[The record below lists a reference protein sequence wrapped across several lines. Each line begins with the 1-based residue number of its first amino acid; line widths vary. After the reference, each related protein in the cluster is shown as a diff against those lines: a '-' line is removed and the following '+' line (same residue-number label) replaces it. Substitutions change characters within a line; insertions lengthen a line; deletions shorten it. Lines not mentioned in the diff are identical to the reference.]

1 MILMLRKAFVLL
13 FIPLFLWLPTFAQ
26 MAEEV
31 SKQDQT
37 TGSTTDINGF
47 IRDKESGEP
56 LPYANVYLK
65 DTQLGAATDVH
76 GYYVISGIPTGE
88 YTIVVSFSGFEKIE
102 KTIQIRPGAKTR
114 FDFELS
120 LQAIE
125 TEVVVTA
132 ERIHFEEDVEISRTN
147 ITPREI
153 QTVPAFVESDVFRVI
168 QQLPSATSLGDFSS
182 ALIVRGG
189 SPDENLIMVDGAEIY
204 NPFHLV
210 GLFSS
215 FNTDAISDAEFM
227 AGGYPAEFPGRVSS
241 VLNLTSK
248 EGNSRQGKLFKD
260 KSFGKYWDISGF
272 QGAFSLLSAKG
283 LAEGPFYKGA
293 WILSGRRTYYDAVA
307 NLFGEGEDWNYYFW
321 DSQFKVFSDL
331 NDQHRITF
339 STFHGRDVLNF
350 IFDEDDSDEKF
361 DIDWDWGNKALS
373 LKWRFIP
380 GPKWLS
386 ELVLTRSSFDFNL
399 DLKTTEI
406 ESPAHSGEINH
417 IVKNEIKDISVTEKL
432 TWFASPRHTL
442 TLGATLKNLKMVFN
456 YDIDQVNFFDIR
468 EKPNVFSAFLQD
480 KWEVNDRLSL
490 QVGLRGSKYEL
501 HDNIYLDPRFGF
513 KYLLNDKLS
522 LKGCWGRY
530 NQFLFTTNAEDPILQ
545 IVNFWQPVPEEFD
558 AISNQHFIVGL
569 ERWFDQGFTG
579 SIEAY
584 YKPYSN
590 VLTNNPTNDPSI
602 ENDEFISGTGH
613 AWGVELLLKK
623 TTGKLRGWLGYSY
636 SYVERRFDFNGDG
649 IILQT
654 DNEFSEIYPPVFSKP
669 HSFSL
674 AINYQLGQ
682 KNLLSIAWSVSSGR
696 PYTPVVGKVY
706 HGYGNPED
714 PYAELINIS
723 GRRHS
728 ARYPLYI
735 RGDVAWYRDVS
746 LFGLKG
752 RFFVQVVNFI
762 NRHNDL
768 IYIWDHDKS
777 PSEVTS
783 IGMFPIFP
791 SIGLEFEF

>member
-1 MILMLRKAFVLL
+1 
-13 FIPLFLWLPTFAQ
+13 
-26 MAEEV
+26 
-31 SKQDQT
+31 
-37 TGSTTDINGF
+37 
-47 IRDKESGEP
+47 
-56 LPYANVYLK
+56 
-65 DTQLGAATDVH
+65 
-76 GYYVISGIPTGE
+76 
-88 YTIVVSFSGFEKIE
+88 
-102 KTIQIRPGAKTR
+102 
-114 FDFELS
+114 
-120 LQAIE
+120 
-125 TEVVVTA
+125 
-132 ERIHFEEDVEISRTN
+132 VEISRTN

-153 QTVPAFVESDVFRVI
+153 QSVPAFIESDVFRAI
-168 QQLPSATSLGDFSS
+168 QQLPSVTSLSDFSS

-189 SPDENLIMVDGAEIY
+189 SPDENLVMVDGAEIY

-210 GLFSS
+210 GLFST
-215 FNTDAISDAEFM
+215 FNTDAISNAEFL
-227 AGGYPAEFPGRVSS
+227 AGGYPAQFPGRLSS
-241 VLNLTSK
+241 VLNITSK
-248 EGNSRQGKLFKD
+248 EGNSRQGKLFKN
-260 KSFGKYWDISGF
+260 KPFGKYWDISGF
-272 QGAFSLLSAKG
+272 QGSFSLLSTKG

-307 NLFGEGEDWNYYFW
+307 NLFGQGEGWDYYFW

-331 NDQHRITF
+331 NDHHRITF
-339 STFHGRDVLNF
+339 STFNGRDVFNM
-350 IFDEDDSDEKF
+350 IFDEDDSNEKF

-380 GPKWLS
+380 GPKVLS
-386 ELVLTRSSFDFNL
+386 ELILTRSSFDFDL

-406 ESPAHSGEINH
+406 ESPGRSGEINQ
-417 IVKNEIKDISVTEKL
+417 ILKNEIKDISVTEQL
-432 TWFASPRHTL
+432 IWFASPRHTL

-456 YDIDQVNFFDIR
+456 YDIDQVNFFDIS

-501 HDNIYLDPRFGF
+501 HDNIYLDPRVGF

-522 LKGCWGRY
+522 LKGSWGRY
-530 NQFLFTTNAEDPILQ
+530 NQFLFTINAEDPILQ

-590 VLTNNPTNDPSI
+590 VLTNNPNNDPSI
-602 ENDEFISGTGH
+602 ENDEFISGKGH
-613 AWGVELLLKK
+613 AWGVELLLRK
-623 TTGKLRGWLGYSY
+623 TTGRLRGWFGYSY

-649 IILQT
+649 NIRQT
-654 DNEFSEIYPPVFSKP
+654 DNEFSEIYPPIFSKP
-669 HSFSL
+669 HSFNL

-682 KNLLSIAWSVSSGR
+682 KNLFSIALTVSSGR
-696 PYTPVVGKVY
+696 PYTPIVGKVY
-706 HGYGNPED
+706 HGYGNPGD
-714 PYAELINIS
+714 PYAELTNIS

-728 ARYPLYI
+728 SRYPLYI
-735 RGDVAWYRDVS
+735 RGDIAWYRDIS

-752 RFFVQVVNFI
+752 KFFVQVINFT
-762 NRHNDL
+762 NRHNNL

-791 SIGLEFEF
+791 SIGLEFKF

>member
-1 MILMLRKAFVLL
+1 MIMILRKVFISL
-13 FIPLFLWLPTFAQ
+13 FIPSFLWLPTFAQ
-26 MAEEV
+26 KAEEV

-37 TGSTTDINGF
+37 AGRAIDINGF

-65 DTQLGAATDVH
+65 DTQLGAATNVH
-76 GYYVISGIPTGE
+76 GYYVITGIPAGE
-88 YTIVVSFSGFEKIE
+88 YTLVVSFSGFETVE
-102 KTIQIRPGAKTR
+102 KTIQIQPGVNTR
-114 FDFELS
+114 FDFELF

-125 TEVVVTA
+125 TEVEVTA

-153 QTVPAFVESDVFRVI
+153 QSVPAFIESDVFRAI
-168 QQLPSATSLGDFSS
+168 QQLPSVTSLGDFSS

-189 SPDENLIMVDGAEIY
+189 SPDENLVMVDGAEIY

-215 FNTDAISDAEFM
+215 FNTDAISDAEFL
-227 AGGYPAEFPGRVSS
+227 AGGYPAEYPGRLSS
-241 VLNLTSK
+241 VLNITSK
-248 EGNSRQGKLFKD
+248 EGNSRQGKLFKN
-260 KSFGKYWDISGF
+260 KSFGKYWDISDF

-307 NLFGEGEDWNYYFW
+307 NLFGQGEGWAYYFW
-321 DSQFKVFSDL
+321 DSQFKIFSDL

-339 STFHGRDVLNF
+339 STFNGRDVFKFL
-350 IFDEDDSDEKF
+350 FDEDDSDEKF
-361 DIDWDWGNKALS
+361 DIDWDWGNKAFS

-380 GPKWLS
+380 GPKLLS
-386 ELVLTRSSFDFNL
+386 ELILTRSSFDFDV

-406 ESPAHSGEINH
+406 ESPGHSGEINH
-417 IVKNEIKDISVTEKL
+417 IIKNEIKDTSVTEQL

-442 TLGATLKNLKMVFN
+442 TMGATLKNLKMIFS
-456 YDIDQVNFFDIR
+456 YDIDQVNYFDIS

-480 KWEVNDRLSL
+480 KWEINERLSL

-501 HDNIYLDPRFGF
+501 HDNIYLDPRLGF

-522 LKGCWGRY
+522 LKGSWGRY

-545 IVNFWQPVPEEFD
+545 IVNFWQPVPKEFD

-590 VLTNNPTNDPSI
+590 VLTNNPKNDPSI
-602 ENDEFISGTGH
+602 ENDEFISGTGR
-613 AWGVELLLKK
+613 AWGVELLLRK
-623 TTGKLRGWLGYSY
+623 TTGKLKGWLGYSY

-649 IILQT
+649 DIRKT
-654 DNEFSEIYPPVFSKP
+654 DNEFSEIYPPIFSKP
-669 HSFSL
+669 HSFNL
-674 AINYQLGQ
+674 TINYQLNQ
-682 KNLLSIAWSVSSGR
+682 KNLFSIAWIVSSGR
-696 PYTPVVGKVY
+696 PYTPVVGKVF
-706 HGYGNPED
+706 HGYGNPGD

-728 ARYPLYI
+728 SRYPLYI
-735 RGDVAWYRDVS
+735 RGDIAWYRDVS

-752 RFFVQVVNFI
+752 KFFVQVINFA

-791 SIGLEFEF
+791 SIGLEFKY